1 MVEECGVLCD
11 LGISLLWALST
22 NPVMLINKILT
33 AQIMVR
39 FETENKLNEKLAW
52 RI

>member
-1 MVEECGVLCD
+1 MVEERGVSCN
-11 LGISLLWALST
+11 LGNSLLWALST

-39 FETENKLNEKLAW
+39 FEIENKLNEQVA
-52 RI
+52 